1 MPIYEFQCA
10 EHGRF
15 ERMYFIAEKPDVAVC
30 GVSGFNPQGNMI
42 VTCNLPCEWV
52 PSIPVMRG
60 DSLGTKNKSY
70 IYDEDFGYIDSR
82 SQLEAKAK
90 AAGKVILH
98 DSNDREGFAKDVEGN
113 AKSIEE
119 RADLKRDRLFNEIA
133 HDGRFEAAMAGTL
146 TKENSGG

>member
-1 MPIYEFQCA
+1 MPIYEYSCL

-15 ERMYFIAEKPDVAVC
+15 ERFYSISEKPDVVIC
-30 GVSGFNPQGNMI
+30 GIAGMNPEHTAL

-60 DSLGTKNKSY
+60 DSMGTRSKNY
-70 IYDEDFGYIDSR
+70 IYDSDFGYCDSR
-82 SQLEAKAK
+82 QDFDRKMKAS
-90 AAGKVILH
+90 GKIIK
-98 DSNDREGFAKDVEGN
+98 EPGYEKDVESN

-119 RADLKRDRLFNEIA
+119 KADRKRDKFFEDMA

-146 TKENSGG
+146 TKENSRG